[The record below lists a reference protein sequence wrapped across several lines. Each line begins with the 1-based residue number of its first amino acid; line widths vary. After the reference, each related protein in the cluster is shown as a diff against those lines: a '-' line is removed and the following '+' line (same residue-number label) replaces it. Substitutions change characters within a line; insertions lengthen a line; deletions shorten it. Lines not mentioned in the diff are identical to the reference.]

1 MAMKLEFN
9 RIKNQSIFQPE
20 FQNFDE
26 NGYNIIEFK
35 KQPQATGGIAVV
47 YAPNGTGKSS
57 LTAVLENNDETNEEL
72 SFEAVFN
79 DNQIIT
85 SEIGAFHIIGD
96 QISRNVIK
104 GETSDYLIG
113 REIRREYY
121 LKKEIANEF
130 KTAFNEL
137 NLDYKNNY
145 KITKVTDYFLNILQQ
160 KNFAAYNFIRSIVKK
175 QSKGK
180 EIDKEQFI
188 AYVRDA
194 QNRPRLADVEENK
207 KQFIIKNATIIE
219 QFMQIDLEQI
229 VTNENVQ
236 EIEKNDDAINIL
248 EKYKHLHNC
257 IVCDNDQIDGD
268 LLLQRKTERQKQ
280 IYAGLDEK
288 TKSIL
293 NNIAMNP
300 KLLGDDPFEIKKN
313 VLNFISL
320 GNYEPVC
327 LTKEDIISY
336 LNQIVD
342 EMVNKLF
349 ERFSRTNMYS
359 LWDEYSRILE
369 TQPTLD
375 NEELLYIEKIISE
388 NIGRDIRITRDDEND
403 HNFKL
408 MLGDQELLG
417 LERSEMHLSTGE
429 QNFISLAFEL
439 LLARHSTQEFVVLD
453 DPISSFDSVYKNK
466 IAFCIIKFLENKKQ
480 IILTH
485 NTDLIRLLDV
495 QLQNCFNLYILNNV
509 EGGRNGFVPVEQEE
523 KKILIYL
530 SNLVEFFQNK
540 NGGLEAI
547 IHDKKYFLMAMIP
560 FLRGYIHIMKD
571 PEDLYGQ
578 LSRLMHGY
586 ENGSIDVA
594 DVYKKAFG
602 YEVESTEVIS
612 VDDILNVSVDEL
624 DIIDEEEYPLLA
636 DTLKQTLIYYHTRMK
651 VEYELTHIFNIQHR
665 EGQIL
670 LLADIIK
677 KAFRV
682 QQGAT
687 EDEKNKARENRV
699 FFTSRKTLLNEFNHF
714 EGNMNIFQP
723 AIDITEQALRKEVE
737 DIDNKLIQ
745 LRNEYALG
753 N

>member
-137 NLDYKNNY
+137 NMDYKNNY

-160 KNFAAYNFIRSIVKK
+160 KNFAAYNFIRNIVKK

-188 AYVRDA
+188 AYVRDV

-349 ERFSRTNMYS
+349 ERFSRTNIYS

-540 NGGLEAI
+540 NGGLEAV

-737 DIDNKLIQ
+737 DIDNKLLQ

>member
-1 MAMKLEFN
+1 MSF
-9 RIKNQSIFQPE
+9 F
-20 FQNFDE
+20 
-26 NGYNIIEFK
+26 
-35 KQPQATGGIAVV
+35 
-47 YAPNGTGKSS
+47 YAK
-57 LTAVLENNDETNEEL
+57 
-72 SFEAVFN
+72 
-79 DNQIIT
+79 
-85 SEIGAFHIIGD
+85 
-96 QISRNVIK
+96 
-104 GETSDYLIG
+104 
-113 REIRREYY
+113 
-121 LKKEIANEF
+121 
-130 KTAFNEL
+130 
-137 NLDYKNNY
+137 
-145 KITKVTDYFLNILQQ
+145 
-160 KNFAAYNFIRSIVKK
+160 
-175 QSKGK
+175 
-180 EIDKEQFI
+180 
-188 AYVRDA
+188 
-194 QNRPRLADVEENK
+194 
-207 KQFIIKNATIIE
+207 
-219 QFMQIDLEQI
+219 
-229 VTNENVQ
+229 
-236 EIEKNDDAINIL
+236 
-248 EKYKHLHNC
+248 
-257 IVCDNDQIDGD
+257 
-268 LLLQRKTERQKQ
+268 
-280 IYAGLDEK
+280 
-288 TKSIL
+288 
-293 NNIAMNP
+293 
-300 KLLGDDPFEIKKN
+300 
-313 VLNFISL
+313 
-320 GNYEPVC
+320 
-327 LTKEDIISY
+327 
-336 LNQIVD
+336 
-342 EMVNKLF
+342 
-349 ERFSRTNMYS
+349 SRTCS
-359 LWDEYSRILE
+359 
-369 TQPTLD
+369 
-375 NEELLYIEKIISE
+375 
-388 NIGRDIRITRDDEND
+388 
-403 HNFKL
+403 
-408 MLGDQELLG
+408 
-417 LERSEMHLSTGE
+417 
-429 QNFISLAFEL
+429 FI
-439 LLARHSTQEFVVLD
+439 V
-453 DPISSFDSVYKNK
+453 
-466 IAFCIIKFLENKKQ
+466 
-480 IILTH
+480 
-485 NTDLIRLLDV
+485 
-495 QLQNCFNLYILNNV
+495 YILNNV

-547 IHDKKYFLMAMIP
+547 IHDKKHFLMAMIP

>member
-145 KITKVTDYFLNILQQ
+145 KITKVTDYFLTILQQ
-160 KNFAAYNFIRSIVKK
+160 KNFAAYNFIRNIVKK

-188 AYVRDA
+188 AYVRDV

-327 LTKEDIISY
+327 LIKEDIISY

-408 MLGDQELLG
+408 MLGD
-417 LERSEMHLSTGE
+417 
-429 QNFISLAFEL
+429 
-439 LLARHSTQEFVVLD
+439 
-453 DPISSFDSVYKNK
+453 
-466 IAFCIIKFLENKKQ
+466 
-480 IILTH
+480 
-485 NTDLIRLLDV
+485 
-495 QLQNCFNLYILNNV
+495 
-509 EGGRNGFVPVEQEE
+509 
-523 KKILIYL
+523 
-530 SNLVEFFQNK
+530 
-540 NGGLEAI
+540 
-547 IHDKKYFLMAMIP
+547 
-560 FLRGYIHIMKD
+560 
-571 PEDLYGQ
+571 
-578 LSRLMHGY
+578 
-586 ENGSIDVA
+586 
-594 DVYKKAFG
+594 
-602 YEVESTEVIS
+602 
-612 VDDILNVSVDEL
+612 
-624 DIIDEEEYPLLA
+624 
-636 DTLKQTLIYYHTRMK
+636 
-651 VEYELTHIFNIQHR
+651 
-665 EGQIL
+665 
-670 LLADIIK
+670 
-677 KAFRV
+677 
-682 QQGAT
+682 
-687 EDEKNKARENRV
+687 
-699 FFTSRKTLLNEFNHF
+699 
-714 EGNMNIFQP
+714 
-723 AIDITEQALRKEVE
+723 
-737 DIDNKLIQ
+737 
-745 LRNEYALG
+745 
-753 N
+753 

>member
-160 KNFAAYNFIRSIVKK
+160 KNFAAYNFIRNIVKK

-388 NIGRDIRITRDDEND
+388 NIGREIRITRDDEND

>member
-1 MAMKLEFN
+1 M
-9 RIKNQSIFQPE
+9 
-20 FQNFDE
+20 
-26 NGYNIIEFK
+26 
-35 KQPQATGGIAVV
+35 

-160 KNFAAYNFIRSIVKK
+160 KNFAAYNFIRNIVKK

>member
-160 KNFAAYNFIRSIVKK
+160 KNFAAYNFIRNIVKK